1 MYSKSGSVEQEE
13 AEKMSMIPES
23 QSEIVQ
29 VQVPILQLWQ
39 DIPAK
44 TSDGNNK
51 NKENTATIPFISM
64 LYSPSPLVLTKLLDS
79 VCQNS

>member
-51 NKENTATIPFISM
+51 IRINKVINFFINM
-64 LYSPSPLVLTKLLDS
+64 LCSPSPLALTKLLDA
-79 VCQNS
+79 VCLSS